1 MSLRSFVLSI
11 CEWLFKTGFTVV
23 LYFVDFID
31 KPLNASKTDTDPQ
44 DQQRR
49 SAIQDT
55 IVNKGG
61 ITFQDIA
68 GLHEAKQALTE
79 AIIMPLHFPQLFTG
93 NALVKI
99 NHVFKCKTVNIFL
112 SICFN
117 MCFGCSKELSQ

>member
-1 MSLRSFVLSI
+1 MATSTDFI
-11 CEWLFKTGFTVV
+11 VV
-23 LYFVDFID
+23 LYFFDFID
-31 KPLNASKTDTDPQ
+31 KPSNASKTDTDPQ

-61 ITFQDIA
+61 LTFQDIA

-93 NALVKI
+93 IGQNKPFF
-99 NHVFKCKTVNIFL
+99 FKRKTVNIFL
-112 SICFN
+112 SISFN
-117 MCFGCSKELSQ
+117 MTVLLSTHNICFG

>member
-1 MSLRSFVLSI
+1 MQNAPRDHSEILLTFIKLPYVIKIFVLPI
-11 CEWLFKTGFTVV
+11 YEWPLKTGFTVV
-23 LYFVDFID
+23 LYFVDFTD
-31 KPLNASKTDTDPQ
+31 KPSNASKTDTDPQ

-61 ITFQDIA
+61 LTFQDIA

-93 NALVKI
+93 TPSNRDQILD
-99 NHVFKCKTVNIFL
+99 F
-112 SICFN
+112 
-117 MCFGCSKELSQ
+117 